1 MDDDFEKFLA
11 GLKSELADEPKPE
24 TARRERQPVERTPV
38 RPSVVA
44 ETREYEDFVQEDK
57 PSPVL
62 RVIAIVLG
70 VVALALAV
78 FMGIMVLRGRSADT
92 VQAPAAEK
100 VPIEETTQPTEAPA
114 EMETVPAEEPQQG
127 GVEVDAGLFNVTL
140 TIPAEFIEGTTQEDL
155 DAAVA
160 QNGYKSATLNP
171 DGSATYVM
179 TKSQHKDLMDGMA
192 ENVRAGLDDLL
203 ATEGIEHFTRIEP
216 NKDFTE
222 FTVYMNGDETNLVE
236 DFALL
241 SLYLYGGMYNAFN
254 GTPADNI
261 HVQYINEATGDVV
274 QEANSRDLAE

>member
-11 GLKSELADEPKPE
+11 GLKSELEDDPKPE
-24 TARRERQPVERTPV
+24 TARRKSQPVERMPARTPAAV
-38 RPSVVA
+38 K
-44 ETREYEDFVQEDK
+44 TQEYEDYAQEDK

-78 FMGIMVLRGRSADT
+78 FMGVMLLRGRSADA
-92 VQAPAAEK
+92 VQAPAAEE
-100 VPIEETTQPTEAPA
+100 VPVEETAQPTEAPA
-114 EMETVPAEEPQQG
+114 EVEAAPAEEPQQG

-140 TIPAEFIEGTTQEDL
+140 TIPAEFIEGTTQADL
-155 DAAVA
+155 DAAVE

-179 TKSQHKDLMDGMA
+179 TKAQHKELMDGMA
-192 ENVRAGLDDLL
+192 ENVRAGLDELL

-222 FTVYMNGDETNLVE
+222 FTVYMNGAETNLVE

-261 HVQYINEATGDVV
+261 HVQYINEETGDVV